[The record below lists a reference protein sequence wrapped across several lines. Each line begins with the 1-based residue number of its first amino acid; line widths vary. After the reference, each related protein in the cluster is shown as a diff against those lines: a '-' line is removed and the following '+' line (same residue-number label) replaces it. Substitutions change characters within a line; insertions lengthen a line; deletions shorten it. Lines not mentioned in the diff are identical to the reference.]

1 MEWSSLAAEGWA
13 PSHNQQIN
21 KKKKTNNSLPF
32 IQSTSLIERKK
43 ELCCLLIEE
52 ERRRKDNSFHS
63 IHQQQSI
70 NHQLKIDWIDWN
82 CFIDSFHS
90 SPFGGGPLHSV
101 QSKKAGS
108 ANHLIHSFFHSST
121 DLACFLFFHF
131 IHCWLLSRRSSS
143 L

>member
-90 SPFGGGPLHSV
+90 SPFGGGPLRSINFIPAAPALSNKLH
-101 QSKKAGS
+101 
-108 ANHLIHSFFHSST
+108 
-121 DLACFLFFHF
+121 LFFTR
-131 IHCWLLSRRSSS
+131 CLLSSFS
-143 L
+143 